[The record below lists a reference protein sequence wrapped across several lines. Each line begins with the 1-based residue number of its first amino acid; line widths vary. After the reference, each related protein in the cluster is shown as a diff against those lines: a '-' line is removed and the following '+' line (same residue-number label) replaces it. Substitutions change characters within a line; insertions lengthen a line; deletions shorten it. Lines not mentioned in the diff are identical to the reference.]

1 MHHVLLLTLI
11 MLERKTFPLKSTNA
25 IRRNILSFN
34 YIYTNKNLKNYYL
47 IIIFCPINKFVNV
60 L

>member
-11 MLERKTFPLKSTNA
+11 MLERKTCPFKSTNA
-25 IRRNILSFN
+25 IRRNFLNLN

-47 IIIFCPINKFVNV
+47 IITFCLINKFVNV